1 MQLENPTLNSG
12 APSAEEIADSPGPI
26 PDYDYLCPASL
37 RPVPGNSVDLLC
49 DGDQVLPRMREAI
62 QAAASSIDVEMYCFA
77 SDVVGNA
84 FARALAA
91 AARRGV
97 RVRVLVD
104 SAGCHRS
111 PRTFFG
117 WMRAQGIEVRAVNPL
132 RHLLLRGSLFGW
144 RDHRKLLVIDQR
156 RAFVGGLNWTK
167 ESAGI
172 RNGGDGWHDFAVDV
186 AGPIVAGLSDS
197 FELSWVEASRV
208 RSRPA
213 PSPSA
218 VAPGPA
224 GAVPTLILESG
235 STGRGP
241 FVEAFRHAVRRA
253 RRRVWIANP
262 YFLPPRS
269 LRRSLMRA
277 ARRGVDVRILVPGR
291 SDRSFVLWASQRA
304 YSSFLRAGVRLFEW
318 PAAMMHAKVA
328 VVDGLWCTIGSY
340 NIDPLSLL
348 RNRELNLALFGRE
361 AGARFEGMFERDFAR
376 SVEIEAGV
384 WQFRNGLCRLRERV
398 CAGFRALF

>member
-1 MQLENPTLNSG
+1 VQFEDPRLDSG
-12 APSAEEIADSPGPI
+12 APSAEETPDSPHPN
-26 PDYDYLCPASL
+26 PEYDYLCLPSL

-49 DGDQVLPRMREAI
+49 DGEQVLPRMREAI
-62 QAAASSIDVEMYCFA
+62 QAASSSIDVEMYCFA

-117 WMRAQGIEVRAVNPL
+117 WMRAHGIDVRAVNPL

-156 RAFVGGLNWTK
+156 RAFVGGLNLTK
-167 ESAGI
+167 ESAGV
-172 RNGGDGWHDFAVDV
+172 RDGGDGWHDSAVEV
-186 AGPIVAGLSDS
+186 TGPIVAGLSNS
-197 FELSWVEASRV
+197 FELSWAEESRV

-213 PSPSA
+213 P
-218 VAPGPA
+218 APATATPA
-224 GAVPTLILESG
+224 PTGTVPTLILESG

-241 FVEAFRHAVRRA
+241 FVEAFRHAVRQA

-262 YFLPPRS
+262 YFLPTRS
-269 LRRSLMRA
+269 LRRSLTRA
-277 ARRGVDVRILVPGR
+277 ARRGVDVRVLVPGR
-291 SDRSFVLWASQRA
+291 SDCSFVLWASQRA

-348 RNRELNLALFGRE
+348 RNRELNLALLGRE
-361 AGARFEGMFERDFAR
+361 PGTRFEAMFERDFAR
-376 SVEIEAGV
+376 SVEIEGRA

-398 CAGFRALF
+398 CAGFRTLF